1 MEMSVK
7 SIVVIFMYILE
18 WNSVMMVMLMLMA
31 NVMIVNLPAQRVV
44 KNVIKVYVQECVQKV
59 INLKTVFV
67 FLFAQT
73 EQLEDQRNVMMETQQ
88 NLMDVMNAN
97 IHVHNFVDTVSKVS
111 VLVAVMATNFK
122 NNYMQSRK
130 LMMVLMLKKIVEMEF
145 QIKEKCVMMVMIN
158 NWMDALIANQ
168 KKIGF

>member
-1 MEMSVK
+1 
-7 SIVVIFMYILE
+7 
-18 WNSVMMVMLMLMA
+18 
-31 NVMIVNLPAQRVV
+31 
-44 KNVIKVYVQECVQKV
+44 
-59 INLKTVFV
+59 
-67 FLFAQT
+67 
-73 EQLEDQRNVMMETQQ
+73 MMEIQQ